1 MIMTMYDN
9 VILLPKNIGSV
20 VEYDNEQ
27 WIVKSVWMD
36 MCGLNYSLVSVASGR
51 HTRTES
57 VQYNDVTII
66 DLHSWTDRDDV
77 IMSMLRDKYRDAVL
91 NRNEGNKIE
100 SIDKI
105 KEIQELIWR
114 EQLKVAR
121 DKHTIEQYYDY
132 GIVDY
137 DYSFFIF

>member
-1 MIMTMYDN
+1 MTMYDN

-91 NRNEGNKIE
+91 NRNEENKIE

-121 DKHTIEQYYDY
+121 DKHTIE
-132 GIVDY
+132 
-137 DYSFFIF
+137 